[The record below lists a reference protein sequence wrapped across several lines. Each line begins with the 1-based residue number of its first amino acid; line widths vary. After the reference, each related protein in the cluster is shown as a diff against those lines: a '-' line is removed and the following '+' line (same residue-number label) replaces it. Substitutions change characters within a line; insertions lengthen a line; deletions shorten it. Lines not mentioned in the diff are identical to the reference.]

1 LYISQEKAFILLNI
15 NRFDIFFLYEWGDIR
30 GDNLFGNKFI
40 SIVKANKP
48 HITRYEFCVILL
60 YRI

>member
-1 LYISQEKAFILLNI
+1 M
-15 NRFDIFFLYEWGDIR
+15 YEWGDTR

-60 YRI
+60 YRIISN